1 MHPSYTMDTNYQIA
15 ADDAMNTNYQIAADD
30 AMNTNY
36 QIAADDAMNTN
47 YQIAAVDTYVP
58 CYAMDTKKILFKNYF
73 CDGRSQFN

>member
-1 MHPSYTMDTNYQIA
+1 M
-15 ADDAMNTNYQIAADD
+15 IAADD

-58 CYAMDTKKILFKNYF
+58 CYAKDTKKYF
-73 CDGRSQFN
+73 LKTIFATVSRSLTELL